1 MTLAPN
7 SGEFSYLHFRAVS
20 AYISYISQISR
31 IDSWLSSPELRAHD
45 TGWTTKQI
53 SRRPTFSGRPSEL
66 RFCMVHFPVYF
77 VNFVLLTVFFLASR
91 EDFQSAQVAATHQ
104 RATSLESR
112 RPIFYS
118 SHSVHSWFSVV

>member
-66 RFCMVHFPVYF
+66 SFCMVLDLLCPADLRRSAYGVQTVWCAPEFRQRTMTLAPNSGEFGHVHF
-77 VNFVLLTVFFLASR
+77 SGC
-91 EDFQSAQVAATHQ
+91 
-104 RATSLESR
+104 
-112 RPIFYS
+112 
-118 SHSVHSWFSVV
+118 